1 MFTQENQHE
10 ILKNCCSLAY
20 KQRGRRNKQTLSC
33 LLKLFME
40 KNCVAIYYSMF
51 PARLKSDKQRAFLA
65 VLLENETNFFLF
77 ICFYLLLIHF
87 FCEPTSCFISS
98 GCNRKCLAQVQSQ
111 VQLVSNMSYDISVY
125 IYKRSLFITGSYC

>member
-1 MFTQENQHE
+1 MRY
-10 ILKNCCSLAY
+10 LKTAARWRTSREDAA
-20 KQRGRRNKQTLSC
+20 NKQTLSC

-65 VLLENETNFFLF
+65 VLLENETKFFLF